1 MIEMMVYT
9 LVGITLYISSDWIL
23 VQIEKASGRK
33 FDNRNL
39 VFFAIIMILAL
50 ASFTLI
56 RLLLP
61 EL

>member
-9 LVGITLYISSDWIL
+9 LIGITLYISSDWIL
-23 VQIEKASGRK
+23 IQIEKVVGRQ

-50 ASFTLI
+50 VCFTLI

-61 EL
+61 EI

>member
-9 LVGITLYISSDWIL
+9 LVGIVLYVVSDRIL
-23 VQIEKASGRK
+23 AQIEKTRGQNFEHR
-33 FDNRNL
+33 DM
-39 VFFAIIMILAL
+39 VFFAIILIMAL
-50 ASFTLI
+50 IIFTAI

>member
-9 LVGITLYISSDWIL
+9 LIGITLYISSDWIL
-23 VQIEKASGRK
+23 VQIENAVGRK

-39 VFFAIIMILAL
+39 VFFAIIMVLAL
-50 ASFTLI
+50 ASFTVI
-56 RLLLP
+56 RLLVP